1 MIRMISVQEVFLKY
15 SAAKADTIQGI
26 SFDVKQCE
34 IFGFLGPSGAGK
46 STMQK
51 ILTGVLRDY
60 RGTVRVFGNEVKNR
74 TSDYYEKIGVDFEFP
89 NFYGKFTA
97 LENLKYFASL
107 YSSKTTDPILLL
119 EKVGLRGDADKKVGN
134 FSKGMKMR
142 LGFVRCLMHNPQLLF
157 LDEPTSGLDPA
168 NARTLKDII
177 LEQKKM
183 GKTIILTTHNMHDAE
198 ELCDRV
204 AFIVDGK
211 VKALDTPH
219 ALRRSGANTKV
230 VYSFVMG
237 GQEIEKNCL
246 LAELGK
252 SEDFQSVLKAGTLK
266 SIHSKEQ
273 TLEDVFIA
281 LTGRCLQ

>member
-1 MIRMISVQEVFLKY
+1 MISVEDVFLKY
-15 SAAKADTIQGI
+15 PSAAADTINGI
-26 SFDVKQCE
+26 TFDVGKGE

-51 ILTGVLRDY
+51 ILTGVLRNY
-60 RGTVRVFGNEVKNR
+60 RGGVSVFGNEVKNR
-74 TSDYYEKIGVDFEFP
+74 TCNYYEQIGVDFEFP

-107 YSSKTTDPILLL
+107 YKSETADPMALM
-119 EKVGLRGDADKKVGN
+119 ERVGLHNDAAKKVGS

-142 LGFVRCLMHNPQLLF
+142 LGFARCLLHNPELLF

-168 NARTLKDII
+168 NARVLKDII
-177 LEQKKM
+177 LEQKRM
-183 GKTIILTTHNMHDAE
+183 GKTIIFTTHNMHDAE

-211 VKALDTPH
+211 IKALDTPQK
-219 ALRRSGANTKV
+219 LRLRNAEAEV
-230 VYSFVMG
+230 SFRFEMNG
-237 GQEIEKNCL
+237 EITEKNCL
-246 LAELGK
+246 LAELGM
-252 SEDFQSVLKAGTLK
+252 SVDFQAALKEGTLK

-273 TLEDVFIA
+273 TLEDVFIT

>member
-1 MIRMISVQEVFLKY
+1 MISVKDVFLKY
-15 SAAKADTIQGI
+15 PASKADTIRGI
-26 SFDVKQCE
+26 SFDVKQGE

-60 RGTVRVFGNEVKNR
+60 RGSVRVFGDEVKHRSNR
-74 TSDYYEKIGVDFEFP
+74 YYEKIGVDFEFP

-107 YSSKTTDPILLL
+107 YSVKMADPMELLV
-119 EKVGLRGDADKKVGN
+119 KVGLENDAGKKVGSY
-134 FSKGMKMR
+134 SKGMKMR
-142 LGFVRCLMHNPQLLF
+142 LSFVRCLMHDPRLLF

-168 NARTLKDII
+168 NARALKDMI
-177 LEQKKM
+177 LEQKRM

-204 AFIVDGK
+204 AFIVDGN
-211 VKALDTPH
+211 VKALDTPQ
-219 ALRRSGANTKV
+219 ALRQGGANTKV
-230 VYSFVMG
+230 IYRYRRIDG
-237 GQEIEKNCL
+237 HETETACL
-246 LAELGK
+246 LSDLGGSAEFCSAL
-252 SEDFQSVLKAGTLK
+252 QAGSLV

-273 TLEDVFIA
+273 TLEDVFIS